1 MCVVQIETFWLDVF
15 LNFLVRW
22 ILLMCV
28 VQIETFW
35 LDVRCPQTSYSTGIT
50 SSNKFIGDKEDI
62 AFAFS

>member
-1 MCVVQIETFWLDVF
+1 
-15 LNFLVRW
+15 
-22 ILLMCV
+22 MCV

-62 AFAFS
+62 AFAFL